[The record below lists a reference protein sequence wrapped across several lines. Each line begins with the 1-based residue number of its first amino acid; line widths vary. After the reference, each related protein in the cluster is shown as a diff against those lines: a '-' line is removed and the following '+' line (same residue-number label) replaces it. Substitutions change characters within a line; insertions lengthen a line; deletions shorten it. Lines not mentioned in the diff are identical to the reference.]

1 LLRKIGIINSVLV
14 VCLALVLFISGLAI
28 AQETDL
34 FIQAQKARQQGD
46 TDSAYRLYEQ
56 AAEQGMRPHDAY
68 FEMGLILL
76 EKEKWSQAYRI
87 SGKAVKAFQEYL
99 NLNPDDDNAWFR
111 LAYIYENRSLAPG
124 INEWKKAIEALQ
136 KALEISLENPQYL
149 LHLGYVYYKIGERE
163 DAEEILLDL
172 VNKYPDYID
181 ARYYLAMN
189 YLERQD
195 KEKAKKHFT
204 YILDNTNQDSSYY
217 RWTEKELKKIGGG
230 TQ

>member
-1 LLRKIGIINSVLV
+1 LLRKIGMINSVLV
-14 VCLALVLFISGLAI
+14 VCLVLFLSGLVL
-28 AQETDL
+28 AQEADL
-34 FIQAQKARQQGD
+34 FTQAQKARQQGD

-56 AAEQGMRPHDAY
+56 AAEQDIRPHDAY

-99 NLNPDDDNAWFR
+99 NLNPNDDNAWFR
-111 LAYIYENRSLAPG
+111 LAYVYENRSLAPG
-124 INEWKKAIEALQ
+124 VNEWKKAIEALQ

-163 DAEEILLDL
+163 EAEKVLLNL
-172 VNKYPDYID
+172 VNRYSDYID
-181 ARYYLAMN
+181 AHYYLAMN

-195 KEKAKKHFT
+195 KENAKQHFQ
-204 YILDNTNQDSSYY
+204 YVLDNANQNNSYY
-217 RWTEKELKKIGGG
+217 QWAEKELKKIGGG